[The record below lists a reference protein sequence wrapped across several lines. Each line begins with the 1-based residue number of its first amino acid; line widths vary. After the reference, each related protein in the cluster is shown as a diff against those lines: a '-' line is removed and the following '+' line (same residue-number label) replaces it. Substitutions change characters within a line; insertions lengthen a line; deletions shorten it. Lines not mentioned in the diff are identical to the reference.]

1 MIDWEK
7 DLYHVHVYDIVND
20 VLSKEES
27 LLREYYRS
35 LKNLIDYDLISS
47 ILNELLSKK
56 TIQNSIMI
64 FFPNLETI
72 SQCFKVLKNQ
82 LLTKNN
88 E

>member
-1 MIDWEK
+1 MN
-7 DLYHVHVYDIVND
+7 DLSSDIVND

-27 LLREYYRS
+27 LLREYYRN

-72 SQCFKVLKNQ
+72 SQCFKVLQNQ

>member
-1 MIDWEK
+1 MN
-7 DLYHVHVYDIVND
+7 DLSYDIVND

-27 LLREYYRS
+27 LLREYYRN

-72 SQCFKVLKNQ
+72 SQCFKVLQNQ

>member
-1 MIDWEK
+1 MN
-7 DLYHVHVYDIVND
+7 DLSSDIVND

-72 SQCFKVLKNQ
+72 SQCFKVLQNQ